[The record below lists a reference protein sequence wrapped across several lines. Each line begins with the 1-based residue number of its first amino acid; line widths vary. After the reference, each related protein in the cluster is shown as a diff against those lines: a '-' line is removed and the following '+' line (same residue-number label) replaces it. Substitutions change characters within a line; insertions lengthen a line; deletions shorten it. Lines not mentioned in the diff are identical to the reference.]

1 MKRKML
7 PWLTQH
13 TLKKQAEVACVGL
26 PVTPKKGRKNAK
38 SNKEVKYN
46 SLAECIELA
55 TTDTWKDVFD
65 RLSRGDLPKSF
76 SVRNN
81 SIAYTHN
88 NKSASVRLDLEKT
101 ALYAAITEL
110 LVKYGG
116 YADPSRSVES
126 CWSDVGGSTESWS
139 HTKKGT
145 KVYFV
150 YKYLEKYGD
159 SVGWTIEKLSEAC
172 DIVSEALSRGTL
184 KQAGIKFEEGRVVS
198 VDGLSLEPDG
208 VVVREPEKAKLPR
221 SVTRRPVLARVHAS
235 KLFTHEKLYV
245 RKRRIAK
252 ELAAEEESQ
261 LETRSSTAV

>member
-1 MKRKML
+1 ML

-38 SNKEVKYN
+38 NNKEVKYN

-55 TTDTWKDVFD
+55 PTDTWKDVFD

-88 NKSASVRLDLEKT
+88 NKSASVRLDLEKN
-101 ALYAAITEL
+101 ALYSAITEL

-116 YADPSRSVES
+116 YSDPNRSLEA
-126 CWSDVGGSTESWS
+126 CYWDDTGNSTEAWS
-139 HTKKGT
+139 QTKKGT
-145 KVYFV
+145 KLYFV

-159 SVGWTIEKLSEAC
+159 SVGWTTEKLSEAC
-172 DIVSEALSRGTL
+172 DAVNEALSRGTL
-184 KQAGIKFEEGRVVS
+184 KQAGIKFEQGRVVS
-198 VDGLSLEPDG
+198 VDGLTLGPDG
-208 VVVREPEKAKLPR
+208 VTVREPEKAKLPR
-221 SVTRRPVLARVHAS
+221 SPTRRPVLARVHAS
-235 KLFTHEKLYV
+235 KLFTQERLYV

-252 ELAAEEESQ
+252 EISAEEESQ
-261 LETRSSTAV
+261 VETRSSTAV